1 MMALIDCNNFYASCE
16 RVFDPSLIGKPVV
29 VLSNN
34 DGCVIAR
41 SNEAKALGIPMG
53 APAFEY
59 QKKFTENDIK
69 VFSSNYALYGDMS
82 QRVMNVIARYS
93 PEVEV
98 YSIDESFV
106 KFSGFDRYNL
116 WEYGL
121 EIKKAVY
128 TITGIPISIG
138 IAQTKA
144 LAKVANKIAK
154 KFPDQTRGVYVMDSK
169 EKEYKGLK
177 WTKIEDVWGIG
188 RQFTKRLQRINVTRA
203 NEFIDLPNEYVR
215 KEFSIVGLRLKREL
229 EGLPTLELE
238 EVKNKKAI
246 ATTRSQKKDVLD
258 YETLKERIATYAV
271 SCAEKLRRQNSAAN
285 VVYVFVRTNPFKEN
299 IAHYGNSIAV
309 SLPYPSN
316 SSITISRYAE
326 QGLRSIYKKG
336 YAYKK
341 IGVIVM
347 GIVPENERQLNLFC
361 NEDPRHKNLMKVID
375 QVNQREGNTK
385 IRLASQDLVRKWKMR
400 QERLSPFYTTKW
412 EDIITVK

>member
-1 MMALIDCNNFYASCE
+1 MMALVDCNNFYASCE
-16 RVFDPSLIGKPVV
+16 RVFNPSLIDKPVV

-59 QKKFTENDIK
+59 KHIFKNHNIS

-82 QRVMNVIARYS
+82 QRVMNVVSRFS
-93 PEVEV
+93 PDVEI

-106 KFSGFDRYNL
+106 KFTGFDHYDL
-116 WEYGL
+116 WEHGM
-121 EIKKAVY
+121 EIKRKVQL
-128 TITGIPISIG
+128 ITGIPISIG
-138 IAQTKA
+138 IAKTKA

-154 KFPDQTRGVYVMDSK
+154 KFPSHTKGVYVMDSK

-177 WTKIEDVWGIG
+177 WTKVEDIWGIG
-188 RQFTKRLQRINVTRA
+188 RQFTKRLQRINVNRA
-203 NEFIDLPNEYVR
+203 NEFVELPNEYVR

-246 ATTRSQKKDVLD
+246 ATTRSQKKDILD
-258 YETLKERIATYAV
+258 YETLKERITTYAV
-271 SCAEKLRRQNSAAN
+271 SCAEKLRLQNSAAN
-285 VVYVFVRTNPFKEN
+285 VIYVFVRTNPFRDN
-299 IAHYGNSIAV
+299 IPHYSNSIAV

-316 SSITISRYAE
+316 SSITISKYAK

-336 YAYKK
+336 YGYKK
-341 IGVIVM
+341 VGVIVM

-361 NEDPRHKNLMKVID
+361 NEDPRHFKLMKIVD

-385 IRLASQDLVRKWKMR
+385 IRLASQDLGRKWKMR

-412 EDIITVK
+412 EDIIIVK